1 MQKVEDI
8 ITELRR
14 LRPALSRRYP
24 IREIGVFGSYAR
36 GEQTETSDIDVLVEM
51 GQGIGIL
58 ELTGLQQDLSDA
70 LGVKVDLVLKD
81 ALKPRIG
88 KRILSEVAMV

>member
-1 MQKVEDI
+1 MRKIEDI
-8 ITELRR
+8 IAEFRR

-51 GQGIGIL
+51 GQSIGIL
-58 ELTGLQQDLSDA
+58 EFTGLQQDLSDA
-70 LGVKVDLVLKD
+70 LGVKVDLVMKD

-88 KRILSEVAMV
+88 KRILSEVVMV